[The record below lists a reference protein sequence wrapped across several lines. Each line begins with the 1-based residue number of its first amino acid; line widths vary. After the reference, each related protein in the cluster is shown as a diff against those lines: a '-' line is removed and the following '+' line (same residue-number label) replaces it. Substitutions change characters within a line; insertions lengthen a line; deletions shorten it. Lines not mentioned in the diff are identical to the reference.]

1 MKMTLLKL
9 FAKSYA
15 STLKPNR
22 WVCCLALLLTITAA
36 ATCFSADTHEL
47 VLQNS
52 LGLSVEVN
60 TKTGMYFVKYKGQ
73 LWFGPGLVSVLAKNR
88 WYRSANIKYPEPA
101 VYERQQ
107 GSLALEETQ
116 SRSGSD
122 GLGSYDDIQLTWEVP
137 ADEIRLI
144 TGFKLYRDKPYL
156 VFTQQFPN
164 GFKNYASGDW
174 IRPSVVFP
182 QFLPDIES
190 SRHDLYSWVTG
201 GLDTHRFAYG
211 PATSLSGTVDVLLL
225 SDSEYNTAILSPFAN
240 YLVATQQ
247 NAPVAT
253 MDESDA
259 TKGTINCGIEGL
271 IQNIPSGFKHEHILV
286 VGNGVAST
294 FRMWGSVLL
303 EKAGKKVPSKYE
315 GDNMKYPTYWDDY
328 GAYYREHGFK
338 EDGYATY
345 EDIVLGIA
353 EDAKKHGLRIG
364 AYQVQDSDQMLLDQ
378 GLFEPRPDLFPH
390 GLKWLHEKLSAPL
403 EAYVAWIAPGGP
415 YRKKYPLFE
424 TPKGN
429 ILGWPSGSMG
439 DIFYSEEY
447 WRDTANRLA
456 DWGAILLQ
464 QDYMSSYEGDPVMMA
479 DLNRMNTYYK
489 NEAKALE
496 AKGITMQY
504 CMTLPRNVMEST
516 ENPIVIS
523 LQASR
528 DHHVYTAEPNPE
540 QRDDDP
546 YVWKHLLFASALYGA
561 VGLWPSRD
569 NIQTV
574 ADPNAFE
581 DILIANMMGG
591 EIQLGHRIGECN
603 FDLVRKTYREG
614 DGLLLKP
621 DHPIVPLDRC
631 YHEGCAAGYT
641 ESDRDGHR
649 WFYVVSF
656 PISGHLS
663 EFKVAD
669 IGVENKGKWV
679 VYDYDSGS
687 ASLADPATPI
697 YIKNEGKHQFL
708 VIAPVFENGIAVL
721 GDTDKFVT
729 LADMRIQ
736 SVKAQGSMVQVGVIS
751 DSSHN
756 PIVTGYASKP
766 PSGVESEGR
775 PLAERSS
782 PDRVRAEKS
791 GWYWDPETK
800 LWFVKMD
807 FGAQSGMGTKTFK
820 IF

>member
-1 MKMTLLKL
+1 MTSLKP
-9 FAKSYA
+9 FARSYD

-22 WVCCLALLLTITAA
+22 SVCCLVLLLTITAA
-36 ATCFSADTHEL
+36 ETCLWADTRRL
-47 VLQNS
+47 ALQNS
-52 LGLSVEVN
+52 VGLSVEFDA
-60 TKTGMYFVKYKGQ
+60 KTGMYFVKYKAQ
-73 LWFGPGLVSVLAKNR
+73 LWFGPGFVSVLAKNR
-88 WYRSANIKYPEPA
+88 WYRSANTKYPEPT
-101 VYERQQ
+101 VYKRPQ
-107 GSLALEETQ
+107 GTLVLAETQ

-122 GLGSYDDIQLTWEVP
+122 RLGAYDDIRLTWHVLGE
-137 ADEIRLI
+137 EIRVI
-144 TGFKLYRDKPYL
+144 TGFRLYRDKPYL
-156 VFTQQFPN
+156 VFTQEFPN
-164 GFKNYASGDW
+164 GFKNYASGNW
-174 IRPSVVFP
+174 ITPSVVFP

-190 SRHDLYSWVTG
+190 SRHDLYSWVSG

-211 PATSLSGTVDVLLL
+211 PATSLGGTVDVLVV
-225 SDSEYNTAILSPFAN
+225 SDNEYNTAILSPFAN

-247 NAPVAT
+247 NTPVAT

-259 TKGTINCGIEGL
+259 TKGTINCGIEGM
-271 IQNIPSGFKHEHILV
+271 IQNIPRGFEHEHILV
-286 VGNGVAST
+286 VGQGVEST
-294 FRMWGSVLL
+294 FRIWGDVLL
-303 EKAGKKVPSKYE
+303 ARAGKKVPSKYAD
-315 GDNMKYPTYWDDY
+315 DNMRYVTYWDDY

-345 EDIVLGIA
+345 EDIILGIA
-353 EDAKKHGLRIG
+353 GDAKKHGLRIG
-364 AYQVQDSDQMLLDQ
+364 AYQVQDSDQMLLDK

-390 GLKWLHEKLSAPL
+390 GLKWLHEQLGAPL

-415 YRKKYPLFE
+415 YRKKYSFFE

-439 DIFYSEEY
+439 DIFYSADY
-447 WRDTANRLA
+447 WRDTANKLT

-479 DLNRMNTYYK
+479 DLDRMNLYYK
-489 NEAKALE
+489 NEAKALQE
-496 AKGITMQY
+496 KGIKMQY
-504 CMTLPRNVMEST
+504 CMTLPRNIMQST
-516 ENPIVIS
+516 ENPIVLS

-528 DHHVYTAEPNPE
+528 DHHVYTAEPKPE

-581 DILIANMMGG
+581 DVLIANMMGG

-621 DHPIVPLDRC
+621 DRPLVPLDRC
-631 YHEGCAAGYT
+631 YHENCAAGYT
-641 ESDRDGHR
+641 ESEKDGHQ

-656 PISGHLS
+656 PISGYLS
-663 EFKVAD
+663 DFKVAD
-669 IGVENKGKWV
+669 IGVESKGKWV

-687 ASLADPATPI
+687 VSLVDPLTPI
-697 YIKNEGKHQFL
+697 YLKRDGKHQFL
-708 VIAPVFENGIAVL
+708 VIAPLFENGIAVL

-729 LADMRIQ
+729 MADMRIQ
-736 SVKAQGSMVQVGVIS
+736 AVEAQGSAVQVGVIS
-751 DSSHN
+751 DPSHS
-756 PIVTGYASKP
+756 PIVTGYASKQ
-766 PSGVESEGR
+766 PSEVESEGR
-775 PLAERSS
+775 PLPDLSS
-782 PDRVRAEKS
+782 PDRIKAAQS
-791 GWYWDPETK
+791 GWCWDPETK

-807 FGAQSGMGTKTFK
+807 FGSAPGIGTKTFT